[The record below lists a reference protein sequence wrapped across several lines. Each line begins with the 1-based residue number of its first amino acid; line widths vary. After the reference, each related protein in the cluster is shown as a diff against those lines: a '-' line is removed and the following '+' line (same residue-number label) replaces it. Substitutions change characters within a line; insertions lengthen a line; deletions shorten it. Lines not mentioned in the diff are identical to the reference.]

1 VRVCKSARIFQKG
14 PYFNG
19 GHRDFANGATART
32 MERANWRNTLPP
44 QHPDKPSEA
53 AKIGEVAEYGLLRSP
68 INAALNPLSESPV
81 SLALDGAVPYVIIR
95 SSHLWLR
102 EFEPHAAKIPCNKID
117 PERTSLCA

>member
-1 VRVCKSARIFQKG
+1 
-14 PYFNG
+14 
-19 GHRDFANGATART
+19 

-81 SLALDGAVPYVIIR
+81 SLALDRRTYGSENLSPCRKNALQQNRPRTDFALRLVGCIVI
-95 SSHLWLR
+95 
-102 EFEPHAAKIPCNKID
+102 
-117 PERTSLCA
+117 SLDIG